1 MFHKGHYVNAPLC
14 HTCIAFFACTVP
26 RHWYSSSVARGGQ
39 GGQLPPLFSRNVRG
53 IPTLVEEREVFNDL
67 SVTKESE
74 KLIIKLLF
82 TSRRPPERP
91 HTDSVNN
98 AHRLL

>member
-1 MFHKGHYVNAPLC
+1 M
-14 HTCIAFFACTVP
+14 P
-26 RHWYSSSVARGGQ
+26 RHWYSSSIARGGGQ

-53 IPTLVEEREVFNDL
+53 IPTLVEKREAFNDL

-82 TSRRPPERP
+82 TSRRPLERS